1 MIQIINVR
9 ENKNIERF
17 NAIAKH
23 AHDHPD
29 THGLL
34 VKIYADWCGH
44 CRVMKPDWNRL
55 MHELKTNYRC
65 KKQGC
70 VLTIANIRAVNL
82 EPNDPVIQNIKYIP
96 KDIKGI
102 PSIMYISKGT
112 RGLEY
117 SKERTYAE
125 MLNWIISHPDFGLV
139 RKEAY
144 EHGHGHGHGHS
155 KILRGVTKK
164 ARIKFRDFHRDTL
177 KQFHEKMKQQ
187 HKKSVKSRTPTPV
200 ANAAHHQ
207 AKNGYKPAYLE

>member
-44 CRVMKPDWNRL
+44 CRVMKHDWNRL

-144 EHGHGHGHGHS
+144 EHGHGHGHS

>member
-1 MIQIINVR
+1 MIQIINVK
-9 ENKNIERF
+9 ENKNIERL
-17 NAIAKH
+17 NAIAKN

-44 CRVMKPDWNRL
+44 CRVMKSDWKRL

-102 PSIMYISKGT
+102 PTIMYISKGT

-125 MLNWIISHPDFGLV
+125 MLNWIISHPEFGLV

-144 EHGHGHGHGHS
+144 KDEPRIGRDN
-155 KILRGVTKK
+155 KTLRRITKK
-164 ARIKFRDFHRDTL
+164 ARIKFRNFHRDTL

-187 HKKSVKSRTPTPV
+187 HQKSVKSRTPTPV
-200 ANAAHHQ
+200 ANMALH
-207 AKNGYKPAYLE
+207 